1 MNSSE
6 YQTLKNDIQK
16 WYQLDKTIE
25 ETNMKLSKLREVRNQ
40 TEKRI
45 LYMMEKNK
53 MKDKK
58 LNIGPCSI
66 IYSQTLQLPN
76 YNFDII
82 ESGIQTIYPK
92 QSTECRK
99 ILSAIER
106 ERNLQRKPVLS
117 LKKRKNKKQSK
128 KSKKKTSVESSS
140 HSQQQQNV

>member
-6 YQTLKNDIQK
+6 YQTLKNEIQK

-40 TEKRI
+40 TEKKI
-45 LYMMEKNK
+45 LYMMEKNQ

-92 QSTECRK
+92 QSTEYRK

-106 ERNLQRKPVLS
+106 ERNLQRKPILS
-117 LKKRKNKKQSK
+117 LKKRKNRKHSK
-128 KSKKKTSVESSS
+128 KSKKKTSVEST
-140 HSQQQQNV
+140 SQQQPSV

>member
-6 YQTLKNDIQK
+6 YQTLKNEIQK

-40 TEKRI
+40 TEKQI
-45 LYMMEKNK
+45 LYMMEKNQ

-92 QSTECRK
+92 QSTEYRK

-106 ERNLQRKPVLS
+106 ERNLQRKPILS
-117 LKKRKNKKQSK
+117 LKKRKNRKHSK
-128 KSKKKTSVESSS
+128 KSKKKTSVEST
-140 HSQQQQNV
+140 SQQQPSV